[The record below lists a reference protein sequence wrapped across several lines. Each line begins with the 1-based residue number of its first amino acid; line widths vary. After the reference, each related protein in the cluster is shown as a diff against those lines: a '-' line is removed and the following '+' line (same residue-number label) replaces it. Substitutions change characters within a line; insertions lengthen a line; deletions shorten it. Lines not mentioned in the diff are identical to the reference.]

1 MPPTSHESVLGRI
14 AELRETSAR
23 LRPLAH
29 DRHLQNRL
37 ISVDEDLDEAIRL
50 ILDSVEIEKRAYRSR
65 VADLMVARAAAHL
78 HAVDTAVRIG
88 LMTPE

>member
-1 MPPTSHESVLGRI
+1 
-14 AELRETSAR
+14 
-23 LRPLAH
+23 
-29 DRHLQNRL
+29 L

-65 VADLMVARAAAHL
+65 VAGLMVARAAAQL